1 MSEILGVIDDSV
13 REKYFKPLEELS
25 LFGDRIK
32 YLILSSRG
40 ILQNP
45 IEVSCEDYDEW
56 VKYLLFVS
64 KEITQMQHRII
75 NELKETEN
83 IVAKSLQISPKLT
96 VKGKQ

>member
-1 MSEILGVIDDSV
+1 M
-13 REKYFKPLEELS
+13 
-25 LFGDRIK
+25 
-32 YLILSSRG
+32 ILSSRS

-75 NELKETEN
+75 NKLKEIEN
-83 IVAKSLQISPKLT
+83 VVAKSLQISPKLT
-96 VKGKQ
+96 IKSKQ